1 MGGQTHTLMVRSVQ
15 RQGVQECFFG
25 LAGQERVS
33 RGGAIEAGFWRSRRC
48 QATVEKSLWRGLF
61 GRRKDREVCRSMTV
75 CRCPGRR
82 PVRLEDDEKV
92 GRGQD
97 EELGLCSGDGGW

>member
-1 MGGQTHTLMVRSVQ
+1 MGGQTHTLMVRGVQ
-15 RQGVQECFFG
+15 RKGVQESFFG

-48 QATVEKSLWRGLF
+48 QATMEKSLWGGLF
-61 GRRKDREVCRSMTV
+61 RRSKDRGVCRSMTV
-75 CRCPGRR
+75 YRRPGRK